1 MIHSPL
7 YQEGVEEAER
17 KGETKGKREAIL
29 DFLVGRFG
37 PAARESEVEL
47 AAVEFERLSDLVR
60 FAARCR
66 NLAAFRKR
74 LFSGP
79 GESPS

>member
-17 KGETKGKREAIL
+17 KGETKGKREAI
-29 DFLVGRFG
+29 
-37 PAARESEVEL
+37 
-47 AAVEFERLSDLVR
+47 